1 MFVRV
6 GADDAR
12 VPILTVID
20 PIYELHLQLYDRTII
35 IYTGLQL
42 YASVTQNNK
51 PLYTSWSTR
60 EHE

>member
-1 MFVRV
+1 MRV

-20 PIYELHLQLYDRTII
+20 PIYELHLQLYDDDRTIINI

-42 YASVTQNNK
+42 YARV
-51 PLYTSWSTR
+51 
-60 EHE
+60 